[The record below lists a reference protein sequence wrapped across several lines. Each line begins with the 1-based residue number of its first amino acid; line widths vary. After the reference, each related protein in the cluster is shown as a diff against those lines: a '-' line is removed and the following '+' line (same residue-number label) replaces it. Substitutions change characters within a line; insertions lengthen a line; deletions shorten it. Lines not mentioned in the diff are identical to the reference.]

1 MSSVT
6 KVKGQ
11 PHGTANLQ
19 YITLSLGVSSFPS
32 GMGRKNPSHFE
43 PEIRISVP
51 KLVILRNSWAK
62 SKFITFCITDLPGAL
77 KFICTNYIH
86 HNYIKRGVAD
96 SSTQTILVTQK
107 SYSFISLFPTNCL
120 FPRGADGQ
128 TLHTPQIHRKLVHS
142 VFHHV
147 SGQKPSI
154 FC

>member
-77 KFICTNYIH
+77 KFICT
-86 HNYIKRGVAD
+86 K
-96 SSTQTILVTQK
+96 
-107 SYSFISLFPTNCL
+107 
-120 FPRGADGQ
+120 
-128 TLHTPQIHRKLVHS
+128 
-142 VFHHV
+142 
-147 SGQKPSI
+147 
-154 FC
+154 